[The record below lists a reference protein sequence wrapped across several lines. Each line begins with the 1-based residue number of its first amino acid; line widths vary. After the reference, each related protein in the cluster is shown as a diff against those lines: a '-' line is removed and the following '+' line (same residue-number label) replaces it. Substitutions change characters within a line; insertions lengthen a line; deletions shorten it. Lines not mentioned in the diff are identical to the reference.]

1 VLTQHDGTGRPFI
14 IVGGQAANIW
24 AAYYLP
30 REPRSSVSVTVQI
43 PAAIA
48 PRFGPDPEGIA
59 RRILEQAALEGY
71 RSNQLSR
78 GQVAEM
84 LGLDW
89 AETAEFLA
97 KHRCDRRYDIR
108 DLEEDRHN
116 LDRILGPA

>member
-1 VLTQHDGTGRPFI
+1 MIAVMRFGKAKPEQM
-14 IVGGQAANIW
+14 
-24 AAYYLP
+24 
-30 REPRSSVSVTVQI
+30 SSVSVTVRI

-48 PRFGPDPEGIA
+48 PRFGADSESIA
-59 RRILEQAALEGY
+59 RREQATLEGY

-89 AETAEFLA
+89 AGTEEFLA
-97 KHRCDRRYDIR
+97 SHHCDRHYDIH
-108 DLEEDRHN
+108 DLVEDRRN